1 MALASGKPFMLY
13 VAPTAPHR
21 SSTDGATWYPPTPP
35 KRYANLY
42 QGENLQAPRTPNFGV
57 RNPTLPR
64 KGTPRV
70 DAAFGAYMDELFVAR
85 LRALRAVDDLVGNLV
100 ARLNESGV
108 LNNTYVIFTS
118 DNGYVSADFR
128 DDEE

>member
-1 MALASGKPFMLY
+1 MALRRLLAHPSVCVFCLLLS
-13 VAPTAPHR
+13 AA
-21 SSTDGATWYPPTPP
+21 
-35 KRYANLY
+35 
-42 QGENLQAPRTPNFGV
+42 V
-57 RNPTLPR
+57 R
-64 KGTPRV
+64 
-70 DAAFGAYMDELFVAR
+70 A
-85 LRALRAVDDLVGNLV
+85 V